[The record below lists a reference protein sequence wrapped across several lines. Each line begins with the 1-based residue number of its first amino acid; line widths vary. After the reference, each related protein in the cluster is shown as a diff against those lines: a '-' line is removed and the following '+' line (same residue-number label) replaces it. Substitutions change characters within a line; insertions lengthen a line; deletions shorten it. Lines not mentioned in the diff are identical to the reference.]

1 MDRPLIFS
9 VWLGK
14 VFYLTK
20 ICHQIFT
27 ENNYLT
33 DVFHYGET
41 WMNLFYLEHAT
52 LPAPI
57 IQIAPNS
64 SLQWFF
70 MRVCC

>member
-1 MDRPLIFS
+1 MLITIFLFSSKKYYITLIMDRPLIFS

-33 DVFHYGET
+33 VL
-41 WMNLFYLEHAT
+41 LFSIMARHG
-52 LPAPI
+52 
-57 IQIAPNS
+57 
-64 SLQWFF
+64 
-70 MRVCC
+70 